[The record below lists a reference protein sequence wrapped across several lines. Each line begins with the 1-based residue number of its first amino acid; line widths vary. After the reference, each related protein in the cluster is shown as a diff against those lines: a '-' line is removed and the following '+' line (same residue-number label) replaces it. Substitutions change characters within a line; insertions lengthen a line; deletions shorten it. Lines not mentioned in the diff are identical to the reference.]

1 MQTANC
7 RPCCFLSWSSHHRL
21 PKTQDSCKCT
31 LTIFLRTPS
40 DRTNS
45 YDCERLNKR
54 WSVASD
60 IKTPRSLIYQTR
72 EAVSLC
78 GIQTTRR
85 NISNTIRSVSF
96 DIPTREGVF
105 YLISNTEKQY
115 IKHEKECFIWY
126 LTLRSNISNTRRS
139 VLSDIQTCRSNVSN
153 TRGSV
158 SFDIQTP
165 HQEVI
170 YQTREGVFYLIS
182 KRREVIYQTRKEVFH
197 LIFKHREVIYQTRGV
212 FYLIYKH
219 WEVIYQ
225 TRGVFY
231 LIYKH
236 RKVIYQT
243 RKGVFHRIS
252 KHQGEIQWNLDLTKC
267 QGTGEICSLYRRFV
281 ISNTSV

>member
-60 IKTPRSLIYQTR
+60 IQTPRSVIYQTR
-72 EAVSLC
+72 EGVFLC

-96 DIPTREGVF
+96 DIQTREGVF

-170 YQTREGVFYLIS
+170 YQTREGVFYLI
-182 KRREVIYQTRKEVFH
+182 Y
-197 LIFKHREVIYQTRGV
+197 KHWKVIYQTRGV

-225 TRGVFY
+225 TRKELFH
-231 LIYKH
+231 LISKH

-252 KHQGEIQWNLDLTKC
+252 RHQGEIQWYLDLTKC

-281 ISNTSV
+281 

>member
-60 IKTPRSLIYQTR
+60 IQTPRSVIYQTR
-72 EAVSLC
+72 EGVFLC

-96 DIPTREGVF
+96 DIQTRERVF

-126 LTLRSNISNTRRS
+126 LTLRSNISN
-139 VLSDIQTCRSNVSN
+139 
-153 TRGSV
+153 
-158 SFDIQTP
+158 
-165 HQEVI
+165 
-170 YQTREGVFYLIS
+170 REGVFYLIY
-182 KRREVIYQTRKEVFH
+182 KLAEVMSQTREEVFH
-197 LIFKHREVIYQTRGV
+197 LI
-212 FYLIYKH
+212 
-219 WEVIYQ
+219 
-225 TRGVFY
+225 
-231 LIYKH
+231 
-236 RKVIYQT
+236 
-243 RKGVFHRIS
+243 S
-252 KHQGEIQWNLDLTKC
+252 KHLTKKWYIKHEKEC
-267 QGTGEICSLYRRFV
+267 FIWYTNIEK
-281 ISNTSV
+281 

>member
-7 RPCCFLSWSSHHRL
+7 RPCCYLSWSSHYRL

-60 IKTPRSLIYQTR
+60 IQTPRSVIYQTG
-72 EAVSLC
+72 EGVFLC

-96 DIPTREGVF
+96 DIQTREGVF

-126 LTLRSNISNTRRS
+126 LTLRSNI
-139 VLSDIQTCRSNVSN
+139 SN

-219 WEVIYQ
+219 WKVIYQ

-231 LIYKH
+231 LIYKHWEVIYQTRKELFHLISKH

-252 KHQGEIQWNLDLTKC
+252 KHQGEIQWYLDLTKC

-281 ISNTSV
+281 